1 MNSRRSRSPFNLKV
15 LFIMGICKFFP
26 KTAAAGLVLVGT
38 FLETPQAFAFTVDN
52 IEYEKLTNS
61 TVAVAKGSY
70 SGDIVIPDKVTYLD
84 ETYTVTEIASTAFD
98 SMSGL
103 ASVSLPATI
112 EKIGVGAFNSCS
124 LLSSI
129 TIPDKVKA
137 IEMETFYYC
146 SGLKTIKFPAALES
160 IGDYAF
166 YGCSRLDG
174 LDFPST
180 LKSIGDYAFA
190 GCEYLTA
197 VDFPDAC
204 ESISVYAFMSCSSLS
219 RVTLPASLHDLSNC
233 CFFECTSLS
242 EIVIPKNV
250 SRIYPNAFYGC
261 SRLSL
266 VDIQGP
272 VTTIDTGVFDGCSA
286 LESITLPNELE
297 TIGDAAFR
305 RSALTEIIIPGNV
318 TSIGYACFDR
328 CSELRKVVFAN
339 GESTLELGEMAM
351 GRLNAQSLYIGRN
364 LTYVSD
370 EYGSTPFYNCTD
382 IESIEIGSN
391 VNDAMALYGARY
403 TKLTTLTSN
412 ATVPPALRP
421 FTEELYKT
429 VQVTVPEGSLDDYRN
444 ADVWKDFV
452 SITGMQAQQAIV
464 SGTVVSDTG
473 LAIAGASVT
482 LISQTTLSTVTAVT
496 DADGKFSVTVS
507 DLESDYNITVAA
519 EAYDPYVGVIEVEQD
534 NIDLGE
540 IILKKTDGLVNIM
553 SEDFVVSVYS
563 LTGQYVGSSTRNLPR
578 GIYIVSGR
586 NNNNSK
592 IIIR

>member
-1 MNSRRSRSPFNLKV
+1 
-15 LFIMGICKFFP
+15 MGICKLFP
-26 KTAAAGLVLVGT
+26 KTAVAGFVLLGTSLV
-38 FLETPQAFAFTVDN
+38 TPQTFAFTVDN

-70 SGDIVIPDKVTYLD
+70 SGDIVIPEKVSYLG
-84 ETYTVTEIASTAFD
+84 ETYTVTEIANTAFE

-124 LLSSI
+124 MLSSI
-129 TIPDKVKA
+129 VIPDKVTA
-137 IEMETFYYC
+137 IEGETFYYC
-146 SGLKTIKFPAALES
+146 SGLKTIKFPAALET

-174 LDFPST
+174 LDFPTT
-180 LKSIGDYAFA
+180 LKSVGDYAFA
-190 GCEYLTA
+190 GCEYLTEA
-197 VDFPDAC
+197 NFPDAC
-204 ESISVYAFMSCSSLS
+204 ESISVNAFMNCSSLS
-219 RVTLPASLHDLSNC
+219 RVTLPASLKDLSNC
-233 CFFECTSLS
+233 CFLECTSLS

-250 SRIYPNAFYGC
+250 TRIYPNVFYGC
-261 SRLSL
+261 TRLSS

-328 CSELRKVVFAN
+328 CPELRKVVFAN
-339 GESTLELGEMAM
+339 GASTLELGEMAM
-351 GRLNAQSLYIGRN
+351 GRLNAESLYIGRN

-403 TKLTTLTSN
+403 TKLSTLTSN

-429 VQVTVPEGSLDDYRN
+429 VQVTVPEGSLDDYRE
-444 ADVWKDFV
+444 ADVWKEFV
-452 SITGMQAQQAIV
+452 SISGVPVQQVSV
-464 SGTVVSDTG
+464 SGTVMSDKG
-473 LAIAGASVT
+473 LAIAGASVKLT
-482 LISQTTLSTVTAVT
+482 SQTTLSTLTATT
-496 DADGKFSVTVS
+496 DADGKFSVIVS
-507 DLESDYNITVAA
+507 DLESGYNIIVTA
-519 EAYDPYVGVIEVEQD
+519 ENYDPYADVIEVEQD
-534 NIDLGE
+534 DIDLGE
-540 IILKKTDGLVNIM
+540 IILKKTDSLGNIM
-553 SEDFVVSVYS
+553 SEESTVSVYS
-563 LTGQYVGSSTRNLPR
+563 LTGQYVGSSTQNLTR
-578 GIYIVSGR
+578 GIYIVSGQKS
-586 NNNNSK
+586 NNK